1 MQDCVM
7 CIIVQCT
14 VQSLQSIL
22 YIKSAAADAISMLDM
37 RPPVLLLLV
46 GSRPTSPALKHWSK
60 IRKLHFN
67 HKYDTHVLDMRPP
80 LVVVV
85 GSRSTCPVLTQAS
98 GGQYCNMNVFQAR
111 PGQFCLYFGHQC
123 SKRNVHIT

>member
-14 VQSLQSIL
+14 VQSLQSIS
-22 YIKSAAADAISMLDM
+22 YIKSAAAADAISMLDM

-46 GSRPTSPALKHWSK
+46 GSRPTGPALKHLSK
-60 IRKLHFN
+60 IRNLHFN
-67 HKYDTHVLDMRPP
+67 HKYNTHVLDMRPP

-98 GGQYCNMNVFQAR
+98 GGQYCNMNSFLPLFLTSVQ
-111 PGQFCLYFGHQC
+111 
-123 SKRNVHIT
+123 

>member
-1 MQDCVM
+1 MQNCVM

-22 YIKSAAADAISMLDM
+22 YIKSAAAADAISMLDM

-46 GSRPTSPALKHWSK
+46 GSRPTGPALKHLSK
-60 IRKLHFN
+60 IRNTL
-67 HKYDTHVLDMRPP
+67 
-80 LVVVV
+80 
-85 GSRSTCPVLTQAS
+85 TCLLQNTQAS

-111 PGQFCLYFGHQC
+111 PGQFCLTFDI
-123 SKRNVHIT
+123 SAVN

>member
-22 YIKSAAADAISMLDM
+22 YIKSAAAADAISMLDM

-46 GSRPTSPALKHWSK
+46 GSRPTGPALKHLSK
-60 IRKLHFN
+60 IRNLHFN
-67 HKYDTHVLDMRPP
+67 HKYNTPVPDMRGGGGFQID
-80 LVVVV
+80 L
-85 GSRSTCPVLTQAS
+85 SCPDTSKWWPIL
-98 GGQYCNMNVFQAR
+98 QYE
-111 PGQFCLYFGHQC
+111 
-123 SKRNVHIT
+123 